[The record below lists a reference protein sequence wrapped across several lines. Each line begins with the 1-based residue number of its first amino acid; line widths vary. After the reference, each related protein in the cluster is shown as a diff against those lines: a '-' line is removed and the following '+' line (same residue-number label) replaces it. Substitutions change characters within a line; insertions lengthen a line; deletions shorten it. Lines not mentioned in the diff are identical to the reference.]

1 MEAQIDIPDAFIEE
15 WKESSIMRGYEVSSL
30 GNVRRIGA
38 AKIRRPQ
45 DNGHGY
51 KIVNCKEHGKMKNY
65 YVHRLVAQEFCDNPF
80 GYGEINHRDGCRER
94 NCAENLEWCSRSY
107 NLKHSYDKL
116 GRKNS
121 EKQKEAARNTLAKI
135 NNDPLIRKK
144 STETRMTKYWLLPVE
159 ERVSR
164 QKKMI
169 QKVKKPVEQRS
180 LNGKRL
186 RVYDSAAEA
195 ERVTSICAS
204 NIGLCCR
211 GGIAQAGG
219 YHWRYADGN

>member
-1 MEAQIDIPDAFIEE
+1 MEKVRILEEE
-15 WKESSIMRGYEVSSL
+15 WRESSIMRGYEVSSF
-30 GNVRRIGA
+30 GNVRRIGT
-38 AKIRRPQ
+38 AKIRKPQ

-51 KIVNCKEHGKMKNY
+51 KIVNCKEHGKIKNY

-80 GYGEINHRDGCRER
+80 GYGEINHRDGCRGR

-116 GRKNS
+116 GRKSS
-121 EKQKEAARNTLAKI
+121 EKQKEAARNTLVKI

-144 STETRMTKYWLLPVE
+144 STEVRMAKYWLLPVE
-159 ERVSR
+159 ERASR
-164 QKKMI
+164 QMKMI
-169 QKVKKPVEQRS
+169 QKVKRPVQQLSMEYE
-180 LNGKRL
+180 LL
-186 RVYDSAAEA
+186 CMYESAADA
-195 ERVTSICAS
+195 ERKTGIFAS

-211 GGIAQAGG
+211 GRISQAGG